1 MDGATCLEV
10 TSSASSENPAR
21 WYFNAMVLGSIAS
34 FIAGNRKGV
43 APRRTTTRCGPKESN
58 VAAEEGTKHSSSDD
72 DWTKQDGSAL
82 SGGVLGGLSGLYL
95 FVWWSFWIVSR
106 DWDEALA
113 RRDNRAGKT
122 NMMDQP
128 GMK

>member
-1 MDGATCLEV
+1 MHHQ
-10 TSSASSENPAR
+10 
-21 WYFNAMVLGSIAS
+21 
-34 FIAGNRKGV
+34 
-43 APRRTTTRCGPKESN
+43 ESN

-72 DWTKQDGSAL
+72 DWTKQDGSAT

-113 RRDNRAGKT
+113 RRDNKAGKM
-122 NMMDQP
+122 NMMDQL
-128 GMK
+128 KNTCLI

>member
-1 MDGATCLEV
+1 
-10 TSSASSENPAR
+10 
-21 WYFNAMVLGSIAS
+21 MVLGSIAS

-43 APRRTTTRCGPKESN
+43 APRRTITRCGPKESN

-72 DWTKQDGSAL
+72 DWTKQDGSAT

-113 RRDNRAGKT
+113 RRDNRAGKM
-122 NMMDQP
+122 NMVRTRWQFFRSASP
-128 GMK
+128 GKVL